1 MDLKD
6 FIITENG
13 VLSDELCDAI
23 IKKFDSDDRVLPG
36 KTGAGIDLQT
46 KISDD
51 LMISG
56 YPDWGD
62 LDKQVFDAIQKPL
75 DDYYS
80 KYEGSVGI
88 KMRDYHDTGYQVQRT
103 KEGGFY
109 DWHTDDVTVVSS
121 STITRSEEDRYYGT
135 YSRRMIT
142 FIVYLNDDFRGG
154 NTAFNVDNNI
164 KKPYK
169 IKPQKGSILMFPSN
183 TSYLHTGLPV
193 KSGVK
198 YILTGWMWDR
208 YRGGLLH
215 PNMETGNLDNLI
227 PKTDVRIIR

>member
-36 KTGAGIDLQT
+36 KTGAGIDRQT

-56 YPDWGD
+56 YPDWGG

-103 KEGGFY
+103 KEGG
-109 DWHTDDVTVVSS
+109 T
-121 STITRSEEDRYYGT
+121 
-135 YSRRMIT
+135 
-142 FIVYLNDDFRGG
+142 
-154 NTAFNVDNNI
+154 
-164 KKPYK
+164 
-169 IKPQKGSILMFPSN
+169 
-183 TSYLHTGLPV
+183 
-193 KSGVK
+193 
-198 YILTGWMWDR
+198 
-208 YRGGLLH
+208 
-215 PNMETGNLDNLI
+215 
-227 PKTDVRIIR
+227 